1 MKKMEIRQ
9 TKMSGRVRR
18 ANCGRSANSSE
29 RLGDLLVRRLAGMR
43 LITPYNLPL
52 NNCLICFKPLDPVK
66 PYQAIW
72 ILMRGPYQIWAGAF
86 FFTSS
91 SLASTLATSPTLK
104 TKPDPRDWRSHWRR
118 NVMAFRW
125 IAGGTVRGCVFFS
138 GGRPLGQLRALLGDE
153 ESRLRNETN
162 TKGSGEARSAQ
173 VCELLLRGGYREI
186 QLFPCKG
193 QRDGPPG
200 GFKTSAM
207 CDKKWR
213 SGRFVRRY
221 FGRRC

>member
-29 RLGDLLVRRLAGMR
+29 RLGDRLVRRRPGMR
-43 LITPYNLPL
+43 LITLYNLPL
-52 NNCLICFKPLDPVK
+52 NNCLICLKPLDSVK

-72 ILMRGPYQIWAGAF
+72 ILMRGPYQIWTGAF

-91 SLASTLATSPTLK
+91 RLVSTPATS
-104 TKPDPRDWRSHWRR
+104 
-118 NVMAFRW
+118 A
-125 IAGGTVRGCVFFS
+125 
-138 GGRPLGQLRALLGDE
+138 
-153 ESRLRNETN
+153 
-162 TKGSGEARSAQ
+162 
-173 VCELLLRGGYREI
+173 REI

-200 GFKTSAM
+200 GFKDVCHVRQELAQRAVCTAIFREKMLKFTDSRTTS
-207 CDKKWR
+207 
-213 SGRFVRRY
+213 VRRARSCRWRN
-221 FGRRC
+221 FWG